1 MKHLKIIAILFSL
14 SILVSCGKKQEP
26 VSEKKE
32 EHHEEENKTE
42 VSLSE
47 EQIKLMGI
55 QVSPISDVNISGYI
69 KVTGEVKINQEQ
81 ESKVGGIISGR
92 IKSVSV
98 KEGSNVR
105 AGQVLATLENI
116 DLVGIQTDYITAK
129 NEVEYTK
136 QELDRQKRISDITS
150 KKTIAELEA
159 NYKRALTNM
168 RSLEQRLSSYKINKN
183 RFDNVGE
190 DTTVNV
196 QRYYSITSP
205 ISGNVVSRMITVG
218 QYVDLSTE
226 MFHIVNTSTVYVD
239 LNIFEKDLARISKG
253 QKVMIETSTY
263 GDEVFEGNIA
273 NINSIFDDATRTVK
287 VRVLIKNKENK
298 LLPNMFVTAKILV
311 EESNVQAVLKSSI
324 IEDGEERYIFVR
336 VEGKHENEDK
346 HKEDE
351 HKEGEHKEDE
361 HKGHDHGE
369 GEQKEDEHKGHDHGE
384 GEHKEDEHKGEH
396 EHDGKV
402 IFKKIIVRIGVED
415 DKYVEIFPIDSMDEH
430 DEVVTAGSFYLRSEL
445 KKEEL
450 GAHDH

>member
-1 MKHLKIIAILFSL
+1 MKYLKIIALLFSL

-55 QVSPISDVNISGYI
+55 QVSPITDINISGYI

-92 IKSVSV
+92 IKSVNV

-116 DLVGIQTDYITAK
+116 DLVSIQTDYVTSK
-129 NEVEYTK
+129 NEVEYAK

-150 KKTIAELEA
+150 KKSIAELEA

-218 QYVDLSTE
+218 QFIDPSTE

-239 LNIFEKDLARISKG
+239 LNIFEKDLAKISKG
-253 QKVMIETSTY
+253 QKVKIETSTY
-263 GDEVFEGNIA
+263 GDEVFEGNIS
-273 NINSIFDDATRTVK
+273 NINSIFDDASRTVK
-287 VRVLIKNKENK
+287 VRVLIKNKGNK

-311 EESNVQAVLKSSI
+311 DESNVKAVPKSALV
-324 IEDGEERYIFVR
+324 EEGEEKFIFVKTN
-336 VEGKHENEDK
+336 EKH
-346 HKEDE
+346 EDE
-351 HKEGEHKEDE
+351 HKEPGHKEGDN
-361 HKGHDHGE
+361 DA
-369 GEQKEDEHKGHDHGE
+369 
-384 GEHKEDEHKGEH
+384 EHKEDEHKGEH
-396 EHDGKV
+396 GHGDGV
-402 IFKKIIVRIGVED
+402 VFKKVMVRTGVED
-415 DKYVEIFPIDSMDEH
+415 DKYIEIFPIETIEGDN
-430 DEVVTAGSFYLRSEL
+430 EVVTTGAFYLRSEL

-450 GAHDH
+450 GEHDH

>member
-1 MKHLKIIAILFSL
+1 MKHLKIIALLFSL

-42 VSLSE
+42 VSLSG

-55 QVSPISDVNISGYI
+55 EVSPISDINISGYI

-92 IKSVSV
+92 IKSVNV
-98 KEGSNVR
+98 KEGSNVSS
-105 AGQVLATLENI
+105 GQVLATLENI
-116 DLVGIQTDYITAK
+116 DLVSIQTDYITSK
-129 NEVEYTK
+129 NEVEYAK

-150 KKTIAELEA
+150 KKSIAELEA

-218 QYVDLSTE
+218 QFVDPSTE

-239 LNIFEKDLARISKG
+239 LNIFEKDLAKISKG
-253 QKVMIETSTY
+253 QKVKIETSTY
-263 GDEVFEGNIA
+263 GDEVFEGNIS
-273 NINSIFDDATRTVK
+273 NINSIFDDASRTVK
-287 VRVLIKNKENK
+287 VRVLIKNKGNK

-311 EESNVQAVLKSSI
+311 DESNVKAVPKSALV
-324 IEDGEERYIFVR
+324 EEGEEKFIFVKTN
-336 VEGKHENEDK
+336 EKH
-346 HKEDE
+346 EDE
-351 HKEGEHKEDE
+351 HKEPGHKEGDN
-361 HKGHDHGE
+361 DA
-369 GEQKEDEHKGHDHGE
+369 
-384 GEHKEDEHKGEH
+384 EHKEDEHKGEH
-396 EHDGKV
+396 GHEGGV
-402 IFKKIIVRIGVED
+402 VFKKVMVRTGVED
-415 DKYVEIFPIDSMDEH
+415 DKYIEIFPIETIEGDN
-430 DEVVTAGSFYLRSEL
+430 EVVTSGAFYLKSEL

-450 GAHDH
+450 GEHDH

>member
-1 MKHLKIIAILFSL
+1 MKHLKIIALLFSL

-42 VSLSE
+42 VSLSV

-55 QVSPISDVNISGYI
+55 EVSPISEINISGYI
-69 KVTGEVKINQEQ
+69 KVTGEVMINQEQ

-92 IKSVSV
+92 IKSVNV
-98 KEGSNVR
+98 KEGSNVS

-116 DLVGIQTDYITAK
+116 DLVGIQTDYITSK
-129 NEVEYTK
+129 NEVEYAK

-196 QRYYSITSP
+196 QRYYSVTSP
-205 ISGNVVSRMITVG
+205 ISGNVVSRMITIG
-218 QYVDLSTE
+218 QFVDPSTE

-239 LNIFEKDLARISKG
+239 LNIFEKDLAKISKG
-253 QKVMIETSTY
+253 QKVKIETSTY
-263 GDEVFEGNIA
+263 GDEVFEGNIS
-273 NINSIFDDATRTVK
+273 NINSIFDDASRTVK
-287 VRVLIKNKENK
+287 VRVLIKNKGNK

-311 EESNVQAVLKSSI
+311 EENNVRAVPKSSLV
-324 IEDGEERYIFVR
+324 EEGEEKFIFVKTN
-336 VEGKHENEDK
+336 EKH
-346 HKEDE
+346 EDE
-351 HKEGEHKEDE
+351 HNEPGHKEGDN
-361 HKGHDHGE
+361 DA
-369 GEQKEDEHKGHDHGE
+369 
-384 GEHKEDEHKGEH
+384 EHKEDEHKGEH
-396 EHDGKV
+396 GHEGGV
-402 IFKKIIVRIGVED
+402 VFKKVMVRTGVED
-415 DKYVEIFPIDSMDEH
+415 DKYVEIFPIETIEGDN
-430 DEVVTAGSFYLRSEL
+430 EVVTSGAFYLRSEL
-445 KKEEL
+445 KKGEL
-450 GAHDH
+450 GEHDH

>member
-1 MKHLKIIAILFSL
+1 MKHLKIIALLFSL

-42 VSLSE
+42 VSLSG

-55 QVSPISDVNISGYI
+55 EVSPISNINISGYI
-69 KVTGEVKINQEQ
+69 KVTGEVMINQEQ

-92 IKSVSV
+92 IKSVNV
-98 KEGSNVR
+98 KEGSNVS

-116 DLVGIQTDYITAK
+116 DLVGIQTDYVTSK
-129 NEVEYTK
+129 NEVEYAK

-205 ISGNVVSRMITVG
+205 ISGNVVSRMITIG
-218 QYVDLSTE
+218 QFVDPSTE

-239 LNIFEKDLARISKG
+239 LNIFEKDLAKISKG
-253 QKVMIETSTY
+253 QKVKIETSTY
-263 GDEVFEGNIA
+263 GDEVFEGNIS
-273 NINSIFDDATRTVK
+273 NINSIFDDASRTVK
-287 VRVLIKNKENK
+287 VRVLIKNKGNK

-311 EESNVQAVLKSSI
+311 EENNVIAVPKSSLV
-324 IEDGEERYIFVR
+324 EEGEEKFIFVKTN
-336 VEGKHENEDK
+336 EKH
-346 HKEDE
+346 EDE
-351 HKEGEHKEDE
+351 HNEPGHKEGDN
-361 HKGHDHGE
+361 DA
-369 GEQKEDEHKGHDHGE
+369 
-384 GEHKEDEHKGEH
+384 EHKEDEHKGEH
-396 EHDGKV
+396 GHEGGV
-402 IFKKIIVRIGVED
+402 VFKKVMVRTGVED
-415 DKYVEIFPIDSMDEH
+415 DKYVEIFPIETIEGDN
-430 DEVVTAGSFYLRSEL
+430 EVVTSGAFYLRSEL
-445 KKEEL
+445 KKGEL
-450 GAHDH
+450 GEHDH

>member
-1 MKHLKIIAILFSL
+1 MKHLKIIALLFSL

-42 VSLSE
+42 VSLSV

-55 QVSPISDVNISGYI
+55 EVSPISEINISGYI
-69 KVTGEVKINQEQ
+69 KVTGEVMINQEQ

-92 IKSVSV
+92 IKSVNV
-98 KEGSNVR
+98 KEGSNVS

-116 DLVGIQTDYITAK
+116 DLVSIQTDYITSK
-129 NEVEYTK
+129 NEVEYAK

-196 QRYYSITSP
+196 QRYYSVTSP
-205 ISGNVVSRMITVG
+205 ISGNVVSRMITIG
-218 QYVDLSTE
+218 QFVDPSTE

-239 LNIFEKDLARISKG
+239 LNIFEKDLAKISKG
-253 QKVMIETSTY
+253 QKVKIETSTY
-263 GDEVFEGNIA
+263 GDEVFEGNIS
-273 NINSIFDDATRTVK
+273 NINSIFDDASRTVK
-287 VRVLIKNKENK
+287 VRVLIKNKGNK

-311 EESNVQAVLKSSI
+311 EENNVRAVPKSSLV
-324 IEDGEERYIFVR
+324 EEGEEKFIFVKTN
-336 VEGKHENEDK
+336 EKH
-346 HKEDE
+346 EDE
-351 HKEGEHKEDE
+351 HNEPGHKEGDN
-361 HKGHDHGE
+361 DA
-369 GEQKEDEHKGHDHGE
+369 
-384 GEHKEDEHKGEH
+384 EHKEDEHKGEH
-396 EHDGKV
+396 GHEGGV
-402 IFKKIIVRIGVED
+402 VFKKVMVRTGVED
-415 DKYVEIFPIDSMDEH
+415 DKYVEIFPIETIEGDN
-430 DEVVTAGSFYLRSEL
+430 EVVTSGAFYLRSEL
-445 KKEEL
+445 KKGEL
-450 GAHDH
+450 GEHDH

>member
-1 MKHLKIIAILFSL
+1 MIFIRIIILLFSL

-26 VSEKKE
+26 VSETKE
-32 EHHEEENKTE
+32 EKHREHHDEENKSE
-42 VSLSE
+42 VSLST

-55 QVSPISDVNISGYI
+55 QTSLISDVNISGYI

-98 KEGSNVR
+98 KEGSNVK
-105 AGQVLATLENI
+105 AGQVLATVENI
-116 DLVGIQTDYITAK
+116 DLVSIQTDYITSK
-129 NEVEYTK
+129 NEVEYAK
-136 QELDRQKRISDITS
+136 QELDRQKKISDISS

-168 RSLEQRLSSYKINKN
+168 RSLEQRLTSYKINKS

-218 QYVDLSTE
+218 QFVDPSTE

-239 LNIFEKDLARISKG
+239 LNIFEKDLAKISKG
-253 QKVMIETSTY
+253 QKVKIETSTY
-263 GDEVFEGNIA
+263 GDEVFEGSIA
-273 NINSIFDDATRTVK
+273 NINSIFDDASRTVK

-311 EESNVQAVLKSSI
+311 EENNVKAVPKSAL
-324 IEDGEERYIFVR
+324 IEDGEEKYIFIKTNEKHHDESEHDH
-336 VEGKHENEDK
+336 EGHKHT
-346 HKEDE
+346 EDE
-351 HKEGEHKEDE
+351 NVKNENKSEHKDE
-361 HKGHDHGE
+361 AG
-369 GEQKEDEHKGHDHGE
+369 
-384 GEHKEDEHKGEH
+384 
-396 EHDGKV
+396 V
-402 IFKKIIVRIGVED
+402 LFKKVMVRTGIED
-415 DKYVEIFPIDSMDEH
+415 DKYVEIFPIETIQSD
-430 DEVVTAGSFYLRSEL
+430 DEVITSGAFFLRSEL
-445 KKEEL
+445 KKEDL
-450 GAHDH
+450 GEHDH

>member
-1 MKHLKIIAILFSL
+1 MKHIKIIITFFSL
-14 SILVSCGKKQEP
+14 SILVSCGKKVEP
-26 VSEKKE
+26 VAEKHE
-32 EHHEEENKTE
+32 EHHDENKTE
-42 VSLSE
+42 VILSE

-55 QVSPISDVNISGYI
+55 QVSPLSTVNVSGYI

-98 KEGSNVR
+98 KEGSNVK

-116 DLVGIQTDYITAK
+116 DLVGIQTDYITSK
-129 NEVEYTK
+129 NEVEYAK

-168 RSLEQRLSSYKINKN
+168 RSLEQRLSSYKINKS
-183 RFDNVGE
+183 RFDNLGE

-218 QYVDLSTE
+218 QYVDPSIE

-239 LNIFEKDLARISKG
+239 LNIFEKDLAKISKG

-263 GDEVFEGNIA
+263 GNEVFEGSIA
-273 NINSIFDDATRTVK
+273 NINSIFDNASRTVK
-287 VRVLIKNKENK
+287 VRVLIKNKDNK

-311 EESNVQAVLKSSI
+311 EENNVQAVLKSSL
-324 IEDGEERYIFVR
+324 IEEGEERYIFVR
-336 VEGKHENEDK
+336 TDEKHENEDK

-351 HKEGEHKEDE
+351 HKGHDHANGEHKEDE
-361 HKGHDHGE
+361 HNE
-369 GEQKEDEHKGHDHGE
+369 EHNNG
-384 GEHKEDEHKGEH
+384 
-396 EHDGKV
+396 GK
-402 IFKKIIVRIGVED
+402 ITFKKILVRIGVED
-415 DKYVEIFPIDSMDEH
+415 DKYVEIFPIEKMDEH
-430 DEVVTAGSFYLRSEL
+430 DEVVTTGAFYLRSEL

-450 GAHDH
+450 GEHDH

>member
-1 MKHLKIIAILFSL
+1 MKHLKIIALLFSL

-42 VSLSE
+42 VSLSV

-55 QVSPISDVNISGYI
+55 EVSPISEINISGYI
-69 KVTGEVKINQEQ
+69 KVTGEVMINQEQ

-92 IKSVSV
+92 IKSVNV
-98 KEGSNVR
+98 KEGSNVS

-116 DLVGIQTDYITAK
+116 DLVSIQTDYITSK
-129 NEVEYTK
+129 NEVEYAK

-196 QRYYSITSP
+196 QRYYSVTSP
-205 ISGNVVSRMITVG
+205 ISGNVVSRMITIG
-218 QYVDLSTE
+218 QFVDPSTE

-239 LNIFEKDLARISKG
+239 LNIFEKDLAKISKG
-253 QKVMIETSTY
+253 QKVKIETSTY
-263 GDEVFEGNIA
+263 GDEVFEGNIS
-273 NINSIFDDATRTVK
+273 NINSIFDDASRTVK
-287 VRVLIKNKENK
+287 VRVLIKNKGNK

-311 EESNVQAVLKSSI
+311 EENNVRAVPKSSLV
-324 IEDGEERYIFVR
+324 EEGEEKFIFVKTN
-336 VEGKHENEDK
+336 EKH
-346 HKEDE
+346 EDE
-351 HKEGEHKEDE
+351 HNEPGHKEGDN
-361 HKGHDHGE
+361 DA
-369 GEQKEDEHKGHDHGE
+369 
-384 GEHKEDEHKGEH
+384 EHKEDEHKGEH
-396 EHDGKV
+396 GHEGGV
-402 IFKKIIVRIGVED
+402 VFKKVMVRTGVED
-415 DKYVEIFPIDSMDEH
+415 DKYVEIFPIETIEGDN
-430 DEVVTAGSFYLRSEL
+430 EVVTLGAFYLRSEL
-445 KKEEL
+445 KKGEL
-450 GAHDH
+450 GEHDH

>member
-1 MKHLKIIAILFSL
+1 MKHLKIIALLFSL

-42 VSLSE
+42 VSLSG

-55 QVSPISDVNISGYI
+55 EVSPISDINISGYI

-92 IKSVSV
+92 IKSVNV
-98 KEGSNVR
+98 KEGSNVSS
-105 AGQVLATLENI
+105 GQVLATLENI
-116 DLVGIQTDYITAK
+116 DLVSIQTDYITSK
-129 NEVEYTK
+129 NEVEYAK

-150 KKTIAELEA
+150 KKSIAELEA

-218 QYVDLSTE
+218 QFVDPSTE

-239 LNIFEKDLARISKG
+239 LNIFEKDLAKISKG
-253 QKVMIETSTY
+253 QKVKIETSTY
-263 GDEVFEGNIA
+263 GDEVFEGNIS
-273 NINSIFDDATRTVK
+273 NINSIFDDASRTVK
-287 VRVLIKNKENK
+287 VRVLIKNKGNK

-311 EESNVQAVLKSSI
+311 EESNVRAVQKSSLV
-324 IEDGEERYIFVR
+324 EEGEEKFIFVKTN
-336 VEGKHENEDK
+336 EKH
-346 HKEDE
+346 EDE
-351 HKEGEHKEDE
+351 HKEPGHKEGDN
-361 HKGHDHGE
+361 DA
-369 GEQKEDEHKGHDHGE
+369 
-384 GEHKEDEHKGEH
+384 EHKEDEHKGEH
-396 EHDGKV
+396 GHEGGV
-402 IFKKIIVRIGVED
+402 VFKKVMVRTGVED
-415 DKYVEIFPIDSMDEH
+415 DKYIEIFPIETIEGDN
-430 DEVVTAGSFYLRSEL
+430 EVVTSGAFYLKSEL

-450 GAHDH
+450 GEHDH

>member
-1 MKHLKIIAILFSL
+1 MKHLKIIALLFSL

-42 VSLSE
+42 VSLSG

-55 QVSPISDVNISGYI
+55 EVSPISDINISGYI

-92 IKSVSV
+92 IKSVNV
-98 KEGSNVR
+98 KEGSNVSS
-105 AGQVLATLENI
+105 GQVLATLENI
-116 DLVGIQTDYITAK
+116 DLVSIQTDYITSK
-129 NEVEYTK
+129 NEVEYAK

-218 QYVDLSTE
+218 QFVDPSTE

-239 LNIFEKDLARISKG
+239 LNIFEKDLAKISKG
-253 QKVMIETSTY
+253 QKVKIETSTY
-263 GDEVFEGNIA
+263 GDEVFEGNIS
-273 NINSIFDDATRTVK
+273 NINSIFDDASRTVK
-287 VRVLIKNKENK
+287 VRVLIKNKGNK

-311 EESNVQAVLKSSI
+311 DESNVKAVPKSALV
-324 IEDGEERYIFVR
+324 EEGEEKFIFVKTN
-336 VEGKHENEDK
+336 EKH
-346 HKEDE
+346 EDE
-351 HKEGEHKEDE
+351 HKEPGHKEGDN
-361 HKGHDHGE
+361 DA
-369 GEQKEDEHKGHDHGE
+369 
-384 GEHKEDEHKGEH
+384 EHKEDEHKGEH
-396 EHDGKV
+396 GHEGGV
-402 IFKKIIVRIGVED
+402 VFKKVMVRTGVED
-415 DKYVEIFPIDSMDEH
+415 DKYIEIFPIETIEGDN
-430 DEVVTAGSFYLRSEL
+430 EVVTSGAFYLKSEL

-450 GAHDH
+450 GEHDH

>member
-1 MKHLKIIAILFSL
+1 MKHLKIIALLFSL

-42 VSLSE
+42 VSLSG

-55 QVSPISDVNISGYI
+55 EVSPISEINISGYI
-69 KVTGEVKINQEQ
+69 KVTGEVMINQEQ

-92 IKSVSV
+92 IKSVNV
-98 KEGSNVR
+98 KEGSNVS

-116 DLVGIQTDYITAK
+116 DLVGIQTDYVTSK
-129 NEVEYTK
+129 NEVEYAK

-196 QRYYSITSP
+196 QRYYSVTSP
-205 ISGNVVSRMITVG
+205 ISGNVVSRMITIG
-218 QYVDLSTE
+218 QFVDPSTE

-239 LNIFEKDLARISKG
+239 LNIFEKDLAKISKG
-253 QKVMIETSTY
+253 QKVKIETSTY
-263 GDEVFEGNIA
+263 GDEVFEGNIS
-273 NINSIFDDATRTVK
+273 NINSIFDDASRTVK
-287 VRVLIKNKENK
+287 VRVLIKNKGNK

-311 EESNVQAVLKSSI
+311 EENNVRAVPKSSLV
-324 IEDGEERYIFVR
+324 EEGEEKFIFVKTN
-336 VEGKHENEDK
+336 EKH
-346 HKEDE
+346 EDE
-351 HKEGEHKEDE
+351 HNEPGHKEGDN
-361 HKGHDHGE
+361 DA
-369 GEQKEDEHKGHDHGE
+369 
-384 GEHKEDEHKGEH
+384 EHKEDEHKGEH
-396 EHDGKV
+396 GHEGGV
-402 IFKKIIVRIGVED
+402 VFKKVMVRTGVED
-415 DKYVEIFPIDSMDEH
+415 DKYVEIFPIETIEGDN
-430 DEVVTAGSFYLRSEL
+430 EVVTSGAFYLRSEL
-445 KKEEL
+445 KKGEL
-450 GAHDH
+450 GEHDH

>member
-1 MKHLKIIAILFSL
+1 MKHLKIIALLFSL

-42 VSLSE
+42 VSLSG

-55 QVSPISDVNISGYI
+55 EVSPISDINISGYI

-92 IKSVSV
+92 IKSVNV
-98 KEGSNVR
+98 KEGSNVS

-116 DLVGIQTDYITAK
+116 DLVSIQTDYITSK
-129 NEVEYTK
+129 NEVEYAK

-150 KKTIAELEA
+150 KKSIAELEA

-218 QYVDLSTE
+218 QFVDPSTE

-239 LNIFEKDLARISKG
+239 LNIFEKDLAKISKG
-253 QKVMIETSTY
+253 QKVKIETSTY
-263 GDEVFEGNIA
+263 GDEVFEGNIS
-273 NINSIFDDATRTVK
+273 NINSIFDDASRTVK
-287 VRVLIKNKENK
+287 VRVLIKNKGNK

-311 EESNVQAVLKSSI
+311 DESNVKAVPKSALV
-324 IEDGEERYIFVR
+324 EEGEEKFIFVKTN
-336 VEGKHENEDK
+336 EKH
-346 HKEDE
+346 EDE
-351 HKEGEHKEDE
+351 HKEPGHKEGDN
-361 HKGHDHGE
+361 DA
-369 GEQKEDEHKGHDHGE
+369 
-384 GEHKEDEHKGEH
+384 EHKEDEHKGEH
-396 EHDGKV
+396 GHEGGV
-402 IFKKIIVRIGVED
+402 VFKKVMVRTGVED
-415 DKYVEIFPIDSMDEH
+415 DKYIEIFPIETIEGDN
-430 DEVVTAGSFYLRSEL
+430 EVVTSGAFYLRSEL
-445 KKEEL
+445 KKGEL
-450 GAHDH
+450 GEHDH